1 MRHSYVTP
9 KRPAFSP
16 RCCPVVPTCVSAR
29 HVAKYAR
36 KTRCSNLNAGRA
48 PDDADNIFNA
58 SNRVKGR
65 RLRSQ
70 SSHRVRLR
78 MSTGTPKTPL
88 LLTKWCPS
96 QCRRAPG
103 EACPEVSAH
112 NFIRNR
118 GITPRLGF
126 CSTHSVQSPMPD
138 RVQEGL
144 DGPVTVTVTVT
155 QGECSADA
163 TSCLRMPSLTPQPV
177 LRG

>member
-29 HVAKYAR
+29 HIAKYAR
-36 KTRCSNLNAGRA
+36 KTRCSNLNAGWA

-70 SSHRVRLR
+70 SSHRHRVRLR
-78 MSTGTPKTPL
+78 MRTGMGTPKTPL

-96 QCRRAPG
+96 
-103 EACPEVSAH
+103 
-112 NFIRNR
+112 
-118 GITPRLGF
+118 RLF
-126 CSTHSVQSPMPD
+126 HSVAGRRERHVPKFTSETRRHLHQKSRNDPKAGFLQYP
-138 RVQEGL
+138 RVNTKL
-144 DGPVTVTVTVT
+144 L
-155 QGECSADA
+155 SNFMR
-163 TSCLRMPSLTPQPV
+163 LY
-177 LRG
+177 

>member
-29 HVAKYAR
+29 HIAKYAR
-36 KTRCSNLNAGRA
+36 KTRCSNLNAGWA

-70 SSHRVRLR
+70 SSHRVRRR
-78 MSTGTPKTPL
+78 MRTGTPKTPL

-96 QCRRAPG
+96 RLFPSVAGRRERHVRSFRRHLHQKSRHHPKAGFLQYGIPG
-103 EACPEVSAH
+103 RKERKSA
-112 NFIRNR
+112 NSKFTNCLAEY
-118 GITPRLGF
+118 PREKL
-126 CSTHSVQSPMPD
+126 
-138 RVQEGL
+138 
-144 DGPVTVTVTVT
+144 PVEYGYGRTV
-155 QGECSADA
+155 
-163 TSCLRMPSLTPQPV
+163 P
-177 LRG
+177 

>member
-29 HVAKYAR
+29 HIAKYAR
-36 KTRCSNLNAGRA
+36 KTRCSNLNAGWA

-70 SSHRVRLR
+70 SSHRVRR
-78 MSTGTPKTPL
+78 RVRTGTPKTPL

-96 QCRRAPG
+96 RRVASRRAFFPVSQAVAG
-103 EACPEVSAH
+103 RRERHVPKFPHTISSEIEASLQGWVFAVPIACHTISSA
-112 NFIRNR
+112 NR
-118 GITPRLGF
+118 L
-126 CSTHSVQSPMPD
+126 
-138 RVQEGL
+138 
-144 DGPVTVTVTVT
+144 
-155 QGECSADA
+155 
-163 TSCLRMPSLTPQPV
+163 
-177 LRG
+177 

>member
-29 HVAKYAR
+29 HIAKYAR
-36 KTRCSNLNAGRA
+36 KTRCSNLNAGWA

-70 SSHRVRLR
+70 SSHRVRR
-78 MSTGTPKTPL
+78 RVRTGTPKTPL

-96 QCRRAPG
+96 RRVASRRAFFP
-103 EACPEVSAH
+103 VSQAVAGRRERHVPKFPAH

-126 CSTHSVQSPMPD
+126 CSMSIEYQYEYAVSPYTD
-138 RVQEGL
+138 
-144 DGPVTVTVTVT
+144 
-155 QGECSADA
+155 
-163 TSCLRMPSLTPQPV
+163 PQPHS
-177 LRG
+177 